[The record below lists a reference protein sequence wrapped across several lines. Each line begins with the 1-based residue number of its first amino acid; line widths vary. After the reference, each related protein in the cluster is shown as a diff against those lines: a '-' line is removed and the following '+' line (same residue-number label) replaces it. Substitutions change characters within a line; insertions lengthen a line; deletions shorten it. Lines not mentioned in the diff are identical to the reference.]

1 MTRTVNKQVKLNGRF
16 HPESMWGGIKERL
29 EDYYD
34 PDYAYEQA
42 RREWRAAQI
51 PSVIEGLCAEY
62 RRLRSEG
69 IPHHEIDE
77 ACYDGYLEYQYR
89 WPKKGHPYREALAKL
104 DDLDAIS
111 ERLNMV
117 QPNDEVI
124 KGDEAIERIPDGLL
138 DRNDDS
144 IIAANLIGEL
154 VNDIR

>member
-1 MTRTVNKQVKLNGRF
+1 MTRTVNKQVKLNRPF
-16 HPESMWGGIKERL
+16 HPESMWEGLKDRA

-51 PSVIEGLCAEY
+51 PSVIEGLSAEY
-62 RRLRSEG
+62 RRLREEG
-69 IPHHEIDE
+69 IPHHEIDQ

-89 WPKKGHPYREALAKL
+89 WPVKSRPHREAIAKL
-104 DDLDAIS
+104 DDPDAVYK
-111 ERLNMV
+111 RPNKV

-124 KGDEAIERIPDGLL
+124 KGDEAIERIPDGLP

-144 IIAANLIGEL
+144 IIAADLMR
-154 VNDIR
+154 DIVMGMV

>member
-29 EDYYD
+29 EEYYD

-51 PSVIEGLCAEY
+51 PSVIESLAAEY
-62 RRLRSEG
+62 RNLRKEG
-69 IPHHEIDE
+69 IPHQDIDQ

-89 WPKKGHPYREALAKL
+89 WPVKSRKMRDEVAMA
-104 DDLDAIS
+104 DDPDAVYK
-111 ERLNMV
+111 RRNKV

-124 KGDEAIERIPDGLL
+124 KGDEAIEPIPDPLP

-144 IIAANLIGEL
+144 IIAADLMR
-154 VNDIR
+154 DIVMGMV

>member
-16 HPESMWGGIKERL
+16 HHESMWDGIKERL

-51 PSVIEGLCAEY
+51 PSVIEALCTEY
-62 RRLRSEG
+62 RKLRSEG
-69 IPHHEIDE
+69 VPHHEIDE

-89 WPKKGHPYREALAKL
+89 WPKKSRPHREALAKL
-104 DDLDAIS
+104 DDPDAVS
-111 ERLNMV
+111 KRLAKV
-117 QPNDEVI
+117 QPPRDV
-124 KGDEAIERIPDGLL
+124 DQQYAAIEPIPDPLP

-144 IIAANLIGEL
+144 IIAADLMR
-154 VNDIR
+154 DIIMGMV